1 MSAIDPIFEKNK
13 NHFSTLFSSVYSHQ
27 VELQTLNVWWDK
39 VSLVGKINSLNVP
52 QSLLSNMLETKQ
64 EFAELQQVL
73 IDNLINEQLQQY
85 QQQNSR
91 IAQTLVDIPNRNLF
105 ERTADVGFLATD
117 AAIIE
122 HLNST
127 SASFDECQR
136 MRLRLQEY
144 AAKYTVYDDI
154 LLFDSKGQLCV
165 SMTESQPSK
174 EVNDPVILQAITGN
188 QEYIEICRYSD
199 LFPNKNISSLFV
211 APIKDPHSLS
221 VIGVLCMSFK
231 LEDEMSSLFED
242 INGDNPNL
250 CALLDSTGKV
260 ISSNHAEVLPIHS
273 VLTLTEPHQVIL
285 ISSTPYLASL
295 AKTKGYQGYM
305 GLGWQGCV
313 LQPLT
318 TLVND
323 SASAVSKEEKTKWKG
338 FSKVLSDIQHSA
350 KIITE
355 DLGLVVLNGRIAAA
369 RSDAD
374 EFIPILEEIRNIGK
388 KMQHIFTSS
397 VSELM
402 DTALA
407 SRFNMLEF
415 QAAQAIDIMDRNL
428 YERAND
434 CRWWALTDA
443 LIHFLSAEQQDKKN
457 HDNIKQ
463 ILAYINGLYTVYRV
477 IYIFDNKGVIQEVS
491 HREFDHWIGR
501 NLPDETQWQDTKTHT
516 NAQQYSVSPFVS
528 SALYDNRS
536 TYIYNA
542 AIRNSARNV
551 GGIGIVFDSEPEFS
565 HILTDIIGHSVT
577 ERISIFVNRE
587 GVIISVSHHSPWRV
601 GDTIPL
607 PSHVHEAACGEK
619 GSGIMCI
626 LNDEYIIGYAVSK
639 GYREFKTSDQY
650 QNDVIALVLE
660 RNISME

>member
-13 NHFSTLFSSVYSHQ
+13 NYFSTLFSSVCSHQ

-52 QSLLSNMLETKQ
+52 QSLLSNMLETKE

-85 QQQNSR
+85 QQQNGR

-117 AAIIE
+117 TAIIE

-127 SASFDECQR
+127 SASLEACQR
-136 MRLRLQEY
+136 ISLRLQEY
-144 AAKYTVYDDI
+144 AAKYSVYDDI

-165 SMTESQPSK
+165 SMTASQPNK
-174 EVNDPVILQAITGN
+174 ELSDPVIAQAITGN
-188 QEYIEICRYSD
+188 EEYLEICRYSD

-242 INGDNPNL
+242 VNGSNL
-250 CALLDSTGKV
+250 SVCALLDSTGQV
-260 ISSNHAEVLPIHS
+260 IASNNAEILPIHS
-273 VLTLTEPHQVIL
+273 ILTLTEPHQVIL
-285 ISSTPYLASL
+285 VSSTPYLASL

-313 LQPLT
+313 LLPLSMQ
-318 TLVND
+318 VND
-323 SASAVSKEEKTKWKG
+323 SANVVPTEEKTKWKG
-338 FSKVLSDIQHSA
+338 FSKVLSNIQHNA
-350 KIITE
+350 KIVTE

-407 SRFNMLEF
+407 SRFNMLKF

-457 HDNIKQ
+457 QDNIKQ
-463 ILAYINGLYTVYRV
+463 ILAYINGLYTVYQV
-477 IYIFDNKGVIQEVS
+477 IYIFDDQGVIREVS

-501 NLPDETQWQDTKTHT
+501 NLPDETQWQETMKHT

-528 SALYDNRS
+528 SELYDNRP

-542 AIRNSARNV
+542 AIRKNERNV

-565 HILTDIIGHSVT
+565 HILTDVIGHSVA

-587 GVIISVSHHSPWRV
+587 GMIISVSNQSPWRI

-607 PSHVHEAACGEK
+607 PSHIYEAACGEK
-619 GSGIMCI
+619 GSGITRI
-626 LNDEYIIGYAVSK
+626 NNDEYIVGYAVSK
-639 GYREFKTSDQY
+639 GYREFKTSDEY
-650 QNDVIALVLE
+650 QNDIIALVLE
-660 RNISME
+660 RNKSME